1 MTTSVTLRGRAA
13 TPVRPGLVTKSVL
26 MGVTPLATGEL
37 VHEAAITDLHS
48 AYKELIKG
56 ENAARVKAKRLR
68 GMTYPSFLKL
78 FKFAQLLNLVELVR
92 EEPMQFPPPGG
103 NLISARKPDGI
114 HAVVSVRRIFKLT
127 PIGMEDERSWTNLCK
142 AWIEGWAAPQKA
154 VYLPP
159 VYTPRP
165 YKERPPKEALPS
177 PEVAGFTPYV
187 WREPFGPETLS
198 ALAEHIR
205 TLDSLGIKF
214 PGVSVEVSKLTSKV
228 SGWYVEADEA
238 YDEVKAIGFTS
249 EIRRFENIVSH
260 LGVAR
265 EALAD
270 HDLVR
275 AASSL
280 EELASQ

>member
-1 MTTSVTLRGRAA
+1 MHIYAWSKCMTTSVTLRGRAA

-142 AWIEGWAAPQKA
+142 AWIEGWPAPQKA

-177 PEVAGFTPYV
+177 PEVVGFTPYV

-205 TLDSLGIKF
+205 TLDLLGIEF
-214 PGVSVEVSKLTSKV
+214 RGVSVEVSKRTSKV
-228 SGWYVEADEA
+228 SGWYVEADEG
-238 YDEVKAIGFTS
+238 YDEVKAIGYTS
-249 EIRRFENIVSH
+249 EIRRFENIV
-260 LGVAR
+260 
-265 EALAD
+265 
-270 HDLVR
+270 
-275 AASSL
+275 
-280 EELASQ
+280 